1 MLPGELGAGPYQLIA
16 GIYDPTQ
23 EGAPRLKTADG
34 VDHVMLRS
42 TRIVTSRLGAQDG
55 TPRLKTA
62 GGVGPV
68 TLRKY

>member
-34 VDHVMLRS
+34 VDHVMLRE
-42 TRIVTSRLGAQDG
+42 
-55 TPRLKTA
+55 
-62 GGVGPV
+62 
-68 TLRKY
+68 Y